1 MALKR
6 TFIWLNYPTDPIAA
20 CAKAPAAWRYRRD
33 LPATTQSLSQPCRI
47 TSYRKRFGVVSR
59 RKSGGEMTDQQRAR
73 DKQRLAQ
80 LESQWAQLTN
90 QVAQERRTQMQRA
103 AYQRQAQTAR

>member
-1 MALKR
+1 
-6 TFIWLNYPTDPIAA
+6 
-20 CAKAPAAWRYRRD
+20 
-33 LPATTQSLSQPCRI
+33 
-47 TSYRKRFGVVSR
+47 
-59 RKSGGEMTDQQRAR
+59 MTDQQRAR

-103 AYQRQAQTAR
+103 AYQRQAQLIAAMDRAVNPPPEPEPEVICVSEEDWGTGRLGCRRLQSEAYDKTIAVVVK